1 MTVSAIIDKRVQRF
15 LEKESG
21 YPTESFPTDGIELR
35 QSSARK
41 DSFNNR
47 LRIFRLGNG
56 AVATGTL
63 QTCRVIESLIASIT
77 IWELFSPVGRFLLER
92 ALDPYPVW
100 STFDYFLRDQHAL
113 VLPDM
118 PDSCR
123 KLPSLPDTIP
133 ADSDLPYPPLGQES
147 FGAFGIYRSEKLVAS
162 SAISCRH
169 PGIVQLSVTTDE
181 GFRGK
186 GFGASVV
193 AAATT
198 WVLDRA
204 AIAHYSVYSS
214 NIPSLLLVRK
224 LGFCHHFQTIGA

>member
-147 FGAFGIYRSEKLVAS
+147 FGAFGIYRSE
-162 SAISCRH
+162 
-169 PGIVQLSVTTDE
+169 
-181 GFRGK
+181 
-186 GFGASVV
+186 
-193 AAATT
+193 TT